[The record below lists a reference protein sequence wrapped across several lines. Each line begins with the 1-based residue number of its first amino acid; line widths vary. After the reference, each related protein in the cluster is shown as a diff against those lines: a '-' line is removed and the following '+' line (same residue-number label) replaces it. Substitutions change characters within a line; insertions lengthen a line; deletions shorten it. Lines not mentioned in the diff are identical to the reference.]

1 MAEQA
6 RKNVKPFGF
15 ADKVGYF
22 FGDFGND
29 FTFMLSSMF
38 MMKFYTDVM
47 GGFSR
52 NRGTSD
58 DGGAFC
64 RCSDRCDNGTDCRP
78 ICTDEGW
85 KVQTVDSPLLRTT
98 RNFGI
103 PDVSIRI
110 CGHADGI

>member
-1 MAEQA
+1 MAGQA

-47 GGFSR
+47 GFQPESW
-52 NRGTSD
+52 D
-58 DGGAFC
+58 F
-64 RCSDRCDNGTDCRP
+64 
-78 ICTDEGW
+78 
-85 KVQTVDSPLLRTT
+85 
-98 RNFGI
+98 
-103 PDVSIRI
+103 
-110 CGHADGI
+110 